1 MGLLDRMYNNAETRD
16 GITTKK
22 IYSVPREKLRVV
34 PGFNVR
40 DIDQNHVAS
49 LAEMYRKGK
58 DLPPLVVCVA
68 EDGMIDIVDGEHRY
82 WASGMAE
89 MKRLPVLEFEGTEE
103 EKIALAISSSQG
115 RQLTPVQRALAYLRL
130 HKRGWTDKEIA
141 EEVTRSEGDV
151 ANHLLLAKCGTEVH
165 EAVKAKEVSATAII
179 DLARKHTP
187 AKVWGLLE
195 PHLTKARAEAAA
207 AEPAEP
213 EASEAPAAAEA
224 TSTEKPAAKAKG
236 KAAVKKK
243 PAAKKKVKVT
253 GSQLSFSKA
262 DAMRLAE
269 LATTIEWVGTSGPSE
284 DLKAMG
290 KHGDDES
297 FTLRMPS
304 GAAKEFFALR
314 RKYLGENWETTK

>member
-82 WASGMAE
+82 WASGLAE

-195 PHLTKARAEAAA
+195 LHLTKARAEAAA

-213 EASEAPAAAEA
+213 EAPEAPAAAA
-224 TSTEKPAAKAKG
+224 
-236 KAAVKKK
+236 KKK

-284 DLKAMG
+284 DVKAMG

>member
-16 GITTKK
+16 GITTRK

-68 EDGMIDIVDGEHRY
+68 DDGMIDIVDGEHRY
-82 WASGMAE
+82 WAAGLAE

-151 ANHLLLAKCGTEVH
+151 ANHLLLAKCSPEVH

-179 DLARKHTP
+179 DLARKHSPT
-187 AKVWGLLE
+187 KVWGLLE

-207 AEPAEP
+207 VA
-213 EASEAPAAAEA
+213 AAAEDTA
-224 TSTEKPAAKAKG
+224 ETGGTDDAGTGSESAPKG
-236 KAAVKKK
+236 KAAGKKK
-243 PAAKKKVKVT
+243 PAAKKAKKVKVT
-253 GSQLSFSKA
+253 GSQLTFSKA

-269 LATTIEWVGTSGPSE
+269 LATLIEWVGTTGPSE

-290 KHGDDES
+290 KCKDEQ
-297 FTLRMPS
+297 FTLRMP
-304 GAAKEFFALR
+304 GDAAKEFFALR
-314 RKYLGENWETTK
+314 RKYLGDKWEPTK